1 MDVHA
6 LTEAV
11 EVKDP
16 PSSIT
21 ISGAEG
27 RGICVN
33 GIWHLKDDQYNGKVS
48 YGKEDGAWLDWASE
62 AGGDFGFRLVEPQN
76 ISKWTIACQYQH
88 RFSIVADTSEPPES
102 GWTARS
108 GYALGA
114 IKVTPS
120 DVAPSDAVPNTCTC
134 ANGVGATGD
143 ACTSADSEICASCND
158 GHHLADSI
166 TCVPN
171 NCNCANG
178 VGMADGVACPSHNS
192 ETCASC
198 NDNYQLAGNV
208 CVTCCAN
215 GVPAEGE
222 CKCASCNDGYQLA
235 ENVCVIP
242 VADFLGK
249 FFDTESEACN
259 YCRTRDVPMMSPTC
273 DKCMSV
279 PKVVGDNTKHMMF
292 CDSTPSNEPYVCHQR
307 GCKCKDDDTCEV
319 IAANVEDCPQ
329 QPEPGYWTDTDKT
342 DTDKLVPKS
351 TQHAPHKWLN

>member
-1 MDVHA
+1 MRNNARTCLIYTSGSSDKYCKQILKSPYTSVSFVRGA
-6 LTEAV
+6 KWGA
-11 EVKDP
+11 KDP
-16 PSSIT
+16 ALIDSTGTDFETTTYS
-21 ISGAEG
+21 
-27 RGICVN
+27 CM
-33 GIWHLKDDQYNGKVS
+33 K
-48 YGKEDGAWLDWASE
+48 KE
-62 AGGDFGFRLVEPQN
+62 
-76 ISKWTIACQYQH
+76 
-88 RFSIVADTSEPPES
+88 
-102 GWTARS
+102 
-108 GYALGA
+108 
-114 IKVTPS
+114 
-120 DVAPSDAVPNTCTC
+120 VPNTCTC